1 MQVRE
6 SIEHPFSVGIVSFK
20 LAYEIITM
28 CIECTTMVQAIAL
41 THAHMY
47 NRQSSKVNVCFAIQD
62 SFIISK
68 AKELCFETSTN
79 MKYSTALINSR
90 FSDHLRVWCSN
101 GTKQI
106 GTGSNRSGMGGY
118 FAFTILLTVFLNLP
132 FLWKRKRE

>member
-6 SIEHPFSVGIVSFK
+6 SIEHPFSVGVVSFK
-20 LAYEIITM
+20 EIITM
-28 CIECTTMVQAIAL
+28 CIECATMLLAL
-41 THAHMY
+41 IHAHMH

-62 SFIISK
+62 NFIISK

-79 MKYSTALINSR
+79 MKHSTALINSR
-90 FSDHLRVWCSN
+90 FGDHLRVWCSN

-106 GTGSNRSGMGGY
+106 GAGSNRSGMGGY